1 MEEGIN
7 LRSWHFF
14 VSFSLYIAMQG
25 RQLQNVFAIDM
36 VVHGES
42 ALTFQFAFLFLSCIA
57 NQTAAPAHGPPQQKL
72 YSGVG
77 EAEEEEGGCGAGARE
92 NLVV

>member
-57 NQTAAPAHGPPQQKL
+57 NQTAPAHGPPQQKL